1 MSYVFLDRLR
11 RRWGLQTLGLRL
23 VLGYALLFVASI
35 AVLAALTYV
44 LFVHFMREP
53 DRAFMQA
60 QARELAAAY
69 VRGGLPALRRELVDV
84 PNDERREELLVR
96 LAAPDGR
103 TLLLYNPDAWKP
115 AEVAQLERQAAPA
128 DAAWLSLG
136 PAADGDV
143 LEAFALR
150 LPDGTVLQ
158 AGLDADLREDALTS
172 IREVFL
178 TIALP
183 VLVLALVV
191 GAFMAYRALQP
202 VRQLVRTLHAVIDTG
217 DIRTRVPRE
226 GVRGEFADLIYLFN
240 RMLDRIEALVAG
252 MRGTLDNVAHDLRTP
267 MTRLRG
273 RAELAL
279 QEERDVHTYREA
291 LADSL
296 ETSETVM
303 TMLDTIMEVAEAEA
317 GTLPLRL
324 EPLRVSDVVNDV
336 IELYRF
342 VAEDEEVALHAH
354 VPPDLVVTADRSR
367 LRQALANLID
377 NAVKYTPAGGQV
389 DVEAGTEAGG
399 IWLRVRDTGAGISA
413 ADLPRIWDRLYRGDL
428 SRSARGL
435 GLGLSLVKAIVT
447 AHGGRVEVESTP
459 GVGSVF
465 TVYLPTDGLLY
476 RSVIHR

>member
-1 MSYVFLDRLR
+1 MSSGFLDRLR
-11 RRWGLQTLGLRL
+11 RQWGLQTLGLHL
-23 VLGYALLFVASI
+23 VLGYVLLFVAST
-35 AVLAALTYV
+35 ALLATLAYV
-44 LFVHFMREP
+44 VFLYFIREP

-60 QARELAAAY
+60 QAYELARAY
-69 VRGGLPALRRELVDV
+69 ERGGLAALRVELISGA
-84 PNDERREELLVR
+84 PDERREELLVR
-96 LAAPDGR
+96 VVEEGDR
-103 TLLLYNPDAWKP
+103 TLLLYNPDNWKP
-115 AEVAQLERQAAPA
+115 AELELLSGQPLPRDETWVRLGTAEDE
-128 DAAWLSLG
+128 DA
-136 PAADGDV
+136 

-150 LPDGTVLQ
+150 LPDGHVLQ
-158 AGLDADLREDALTS
+158 VGMDADLREDALES
-172 IREVFL
+172 MRAVFL
-178 TIALP
+178 VIALP
-183 VLVLALVV
+183 LLVLALLG

-202 VRQLVRTLHAVIDTG
+202 LRQLVATLNAVIETG
-217 DIRTRVPRE
+217 DVETRVPVE
-226 GVRGEFADLIYLFN
+226 GARGEFTDIIHLFN

-465 TVYLPTDGLLY
+465 TVHLPTDGLLY